1 MGKNFEVIYKILR
14 HLDRFNGDDEISMEA
29 ISAKT
34 LGIAEAKWEQILI
47 ELQIN
52 GYIRGLVYTQT
63 MGDVF
68 PHIVEPIRPR
78 ITLKGM
84 EYLEENSFMK
94 KAAGFLKGIKDI
106 TPGI

>member
-14 HLDRFNGDDEISMEA
+14 HLDRYNGDDEISMEV
-29 ISAKT
+29 ISASA
-34 LGIAEAKWEQILI
+34 LGISEAKWEQLLI

-52 GYIRGLVYTQT
+52 GYIRGLVYTQNL
-63 MGDVF
+63 GDAF

-84 EYLEENSFMK
+84 EYLEENGMMNK
-94 KAAGFLKGIKDI
+94 VGKFLKGIKEM
-106 TPGI
+106 TPGL

>member
-14 HLDRFNGDDEISMEA
+14 HLDRFNGDDEINMEV
-29 ISAKT
+29 ISPVA
-34 LGIAEAKWEQILI
+34 LGISESKWEQLLI

-52 GYIRGLVYTQT
+52 GYIRGLVYTQNIN
-63 MGDVF
+63 DAF

-84 EYLEENSFMK
+84 EYLEENGMMK
-94 KAAGFLKGIKDI
+94 RVAKFLKGVKES
-106 TPGI
+106 TPGL